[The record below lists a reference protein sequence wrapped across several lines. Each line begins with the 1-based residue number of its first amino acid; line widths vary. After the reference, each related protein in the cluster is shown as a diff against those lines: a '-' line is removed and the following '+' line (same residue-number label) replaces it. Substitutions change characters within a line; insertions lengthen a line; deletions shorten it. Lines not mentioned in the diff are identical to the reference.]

1 MLTLLEGYNMT
12 TQEMLLEIEAIKLK
26 LKRLPDTCVIERMRL
41 TAAMMALYDSYVFHT
56 EKERRV
62 A

>member
-1 MLTLLEGYNMT
+1 MT

-41 TAAMMALYDSYVFHT
+41 TAAMMALYDSYIFHI
-56 EKERRV
+56 EKERR
-62 A
+62 AA